1 MGGFVSRFCRWSRL
15 SLLTLLGVCAV
26 GPAAT
31 TRAADEAGGVAFFE
45 TSVRP
50 ILQNNCVKCHGGEKT
65 KGGLKL
71 TTHDNLLKGGD
82 QGPAVKPDAP
92 DASLLLVAVGYK
104 NDDLQMPPKKRL
116 PAEQVEVL
124 TRWVK
129 MGLPW
134 TPGLDLAS
142 GAGSVAAAGETARV
156 GPPKPEQARDFWS
169 FRPVKRPDV
178 PPVK

>member
-50 ILQNNCVKCHGGEKT
+50 ILQANCLKCHGGEKT

-71 TTHDNLLKGGD
+71 TSRETILAGGET
-82 QGPAVKPDAP
+82 GPAALPSKPEQ
-92 DASLLLVAVGYK
+92 SLLVEAIGYR
-104 NDDLQMPPKKRL
+104 NDKLQMPP
-116 PAEQVEVL
+116 
-124 TRWVK
+124 
-129 MGLPW
+129 
-134 TPGLDLAS
+134 
-142 GAGSVAAAGETARV
+142 V
-156 GPPKPEQARDFWS
+156 GK
-169 FRPVKRPDV
+169 
-178 PPVK
+178 